1 MFSTRHARAGIVVL
15 RQASPG
21 DIDMDIST
29 FRWILVIAGIAIVAG
44 IFLFGNPDRKRKPRA
59 SRKRVHAQRVR
70 REPAL
75 NSERSETDESGDDY
89 DARQAELAIDLPSE
103 DRFDTAGH
111 VDKRIEPRLDNR
123 PNAPAIPLPD
133 KIVTL
138 FLQARDKHV
147 ITGIE
152 LLDASLK
159 SGLVFGNHDIFHRI
173 HEEDVEPVFSMANL
187 TKPGSFDKNAWNTM
201 EIQGVTMFMTLPGP
215 RNALDAWDSMLATSR
230 RLAELLHADL
240 LDDKHQVFT
249 RQRSMQIKEEL
260 REYERQKNPES

>member
-1 MFSTRHARAGIVVL
+1 METSTL
-15 RQASPG
+15 
-21 DIDMDIST
+21 
-29 FRWILVIAGIAIVAG
+29 RWILVIAGIVILAG
-44 IFLFGNPDRKRKPRA
+44 IFLFGHPDRKRKSRA

-75 NSERSETDESGDDY
+75 DSENNEPAETDADGDV
-89 DARQAELAIDLPSE
+89 RQAELEIGSPPADGADSGAS
-103 DRFDTAGH
+103 AGS
-111 VDKRIEPRLDNR
+111 RIEPRLDSR
-123 PNAPAIPLPD
+123 PKAPPAPLPD
-133 KIVTL
+133 RIVTL
-138 FLQARDKHV
+138 FLQARDNQV

-201 EIQGVTMFMTLPGP
+201 EIKGVTMFMTLPGP

-240 LDDKHQVFT
+240 LDDEHKVFT
-249 RQRSMQIKEEL
+249 RQRSLQIKEEL
-260 REYERQKNPES
+260 REYERKKESDS

>member
-1 MFSTRHARAGIVVL
+1 
-15 RQASPG
+15 
-21 DIDMDIST
+21 MDIST
-29 FRWILVIAGIAIVAG
+29 FRWILIIAGISIVAG

-75 NSERSETDESGDDY
+75 ESEQSESHEGEDDN
-89 DARQAELAIDLPSE
+89 DGEQAELAISLPSE
-103 DRFDTAGH
+103 DESANAGRFNE
-111 VDKRIEPRLDNR
+111 RIEPSLDSR
-123 PNAPAIPLPD
+123 PKPPAAPMPD
-133 KIVTL
+133 RIITL
-138 FLQARDKHV
+138 FLQSRDNHI
-147 ITGIE
+147 ITGID

-187 TKPGSFDKNAWNTM
+187 TKPGSFDKTAWNTM
-201 EIQGVTMFMTLPGP
+201 EIRGVTMFMTLPGP

-240 LDDKHQVFT
+240 LDDSRQVFT
-249 RQRSMQIKEEL
+249 RQRSLQIKEDL

>member
-1 MFSTRHARAGIVVL
+1 
-15 RQASPG
+15 
-21 DIDMDIST
+21 MDIST

-75 NSERSETDESGDDY
+75 NAERDEADGSDD
-89 DARQAELAIDLPSE
+89 DSDIRQAELAIGVPSGDGVATDGSIE
-103 DRFDTAGH
+103 
-111 VDKRIEPRLDNR
+111 KRIEPSMQKPSKVPD
-123 PNAPAIPLPD
+123 APLPD

-138 FLQARDKHV
+138 FLKARDNHIV
-147 ITGIE
+147 TGIE
-152 LLDASLK
+152 LLDAALK

-187 TKPGSFDKNAWNTM
+187 TKPGSFDKTAWNTI
-201 EIQGVTMFMTLPGP
+201 EIHGVTMFMTLPGP

-240 LDDKHQVFT
+240 LDDKHEVFT